1 MDPLP
6 QANLTRLLD
15 SECKWTHRIWNFR
28 HWIWFLQGVLVLFKI
43 IRCTYMTLY
52 MCICVYIYMYNIIK
66 LCIYIILNWQSV
78 YVKHYVLQCFA
89 ICSGIPVSLRTS
101 LKRRFGFDSQSTLK
115 LGQRFTCNSKSALT
129 CASKP
134 ILSWGWPPCLV
145 RKHVLLPGW

>member
-1 MDPLP
+1 M
-6 QANLTRLLD
+6 
-15 SECKWTHRIWNFR
+15 
-28 HWIWFLQGVLVLFKI
+28 LFKI

-101 LKRRFGFDSQSTLK
+101 LNRRFGFDSQSLAEEVSGQSHHFVAILK
-115 LGQRFTCNSKSALT
+115 GVEMGIPMFNGNIT
-129 CASKP
+129 
-134 ILSWGWPPCLV
+134 G
-145 RKHVLLPGW
+145 